1 MTPLYTP
8 SDEKKVEMRAEKRFF
23 SGAHKGTF
31 GNERDLIR
39 NFGVQFFV

>member
-23 SGAHKGTF
+23 SGVYKGTP

-39 NFGVQFFV
+39 NFGVQILV